1 METFDQK
8 LENLIIQ
15 AEILYLDSI
24 NMAPLEKKIENY
36 RRGMEILN
44 EASQILNEIEYEIS
58 NLNSNDEIIQIQKI
72 NEIEKMICL
81 LSLPN
86 LKLSE
91 ILHIVKKLKCIY
103 SSLPNT
109 AHVDEN
115 MNNLDNEKN

>member
-1 METFDQK
+1 
-8 LENLIIQ
+8 
-15 AEILYLDSI
+15 
-24 NMAPLEKKIENY
+24 MAPLEKKIENY